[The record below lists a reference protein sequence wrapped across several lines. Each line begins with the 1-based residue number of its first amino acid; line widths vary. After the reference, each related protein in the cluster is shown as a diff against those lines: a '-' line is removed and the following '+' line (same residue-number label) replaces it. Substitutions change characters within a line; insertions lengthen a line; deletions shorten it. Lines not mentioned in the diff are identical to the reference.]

1 MNTKHKDAIERAKEY
16 GLDLTL
22 LYENLK
28 RTPTERIE
36 NFVRWL
42 ELVDELKR
50 AKQRK
55 EKNNV
60 RYQKDT

>member
-1 MNTKHKDAIERAKEY
+1 MRLRAKEY

-42 ELVDELKR
+42 EFVDELR
-50 AKQRK
+50 RSKQRK
-55 EKNNV
+55 ENKPC
-60 RYQKDT
+60 

>member
-1 MNTKHKDAIERAKEY
+1 MNKKKLPSSKDAIKMAKEY

-42 ELVDELKR
+42 EFVDELRK
-50 AKQRK
+50 AKK
-55 EKNNV
+55 K
-60 RYQKDT
+60 KDSKQC

>member
-1 MNTKHKDAIERAKEY
+1 MTIKLNDAIERAKEY

-22 LYENLK
+22 LYENLN

-42 ELVDELKR
+42 EFVDELRR

-55 EKNNV
+55 ESE
-60 RYQKDT
+60 QC